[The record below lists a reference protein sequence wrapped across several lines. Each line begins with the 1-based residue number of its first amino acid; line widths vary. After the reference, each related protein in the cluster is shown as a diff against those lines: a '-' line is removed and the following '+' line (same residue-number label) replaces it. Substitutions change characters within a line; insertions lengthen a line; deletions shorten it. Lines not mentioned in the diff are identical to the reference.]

1 MRRVSAREALLL
13 SVSVEIRVHLLVF
26 AAVVT
31 PLIAVAL
38 PIVLISFATFE
49 VFQSVGSLW
58 NGINAL
64 PAVPVEFGALMF
76 FMAILLLARFVSSCR
91 ESVNAD
97 RKTEADLAD
106 RLRQPKGSAGQV
118 LRETIIRIWRLTP
131 SQAKHAP
138 EVAWYSGFQV
148 AAHARCTDEGD
159 RIYVS
164 SALWDRV
171 NKQDLTAE
179 LILAHE
185 MGHVLH
191 RDWRTFRRLSLAMH
205 GIRSTLGF
213 SKVFVICAT
222 VTVLCLTGVA
232 GAIHGGAM
240 WTVARLEFA
249 TIAIAT
255 LCFLLLIFSDLF
267 LRRYASFIV
276 AMIEVRADLSAALWT
291 IGLDGFAKHLESD
304 STLHRSTAADLRR
317 SIFSPDMTHISES
330 ERLIL
335 IRTPDRLF
343 TPKLRYF
350 AWSVI
355 LALLLPLNPV
365 TPLLLNGSID
375 HLIIVSIV
383 AALYAVTVAML
394 VLAGFSQAVSWRRS
408 AVLAAAVCCA
418 LGSTSFNLYEIGYL
432 LTHYSVAI
440 ANESGFGRDPILWS
454 DLGSDITLVAHGLA
468 KKAVDGIHGWWILA
482 SVLMT
487 MVAIKLVRPAVR
499 SSRPQARKLLL
510 AYAAASTTFLVAM
523 LAGRDSSRGDLYDY
537 FFALLP
543 GGVQS
548 LWLSAGPIHLAL
560 PAVAGLM
567 SVFVLGL
574 VLERTL
580 GHTEASRRG
589 K

>member
-13 SVSVEIRVHLLVF
+13 SVSVEIWVHLLIF

-31 PLIAVAL
+31 PMIAVAL
-38 PIVLISFATFE
+38 PVVLISFSMFV
-49 VFQSVGSLW
+49 VFQSVAALW
-58 NGINAL
+58 DGINAP
-64 PAVPVEFGALMF
+64 PAVQVEFGALTF
-76 FMAILLLARFVSSCR
+76 FIAVLLLARFVSGCR
-91 ESVNAD
+91 ESINVN
-97 RKTEADLAD
+97 RKAEAELAD
-106 RLRQPKGSAGQV
+106 RLRQPKGAAGRV
-118 LRETIIRIWRLTP
+118 LRDTINRIWRLTP
-131 SQAKHAP
+131 NQAKPAP
-138 EVAWYSGFQV
+138 DVAWYSGFQV
-148 AAHARCTDEGD
+148 AAHARFTDEAD
-159 RIYVS
+159 RICVS

-191 RDWRTFRRLSLAMH
+191 RDWRTFRRLSIALH

-213 SKVFVICAT
+213 SKVFAICAA
-222 VTVLCLTGVA
+222 VTVFCLTGVA
-232 GAIHGGAM
+232 SAIHGEAM

-249 TIAIAT
+249 TIAIAM
-255 LCFLLLIFSDLF
+255 LCFLLLTLSDLF

-276 AMIEVRADLSAALWT
+276 AMMEIRADLSAALWT
-291 IGLDGFAKHLESD
+291 VGLDGFAKHLESD

-317 SIFSPDMTHISES
+317 SFFSPDMTHISES
-330 ERLIL
+330 ERLAL

-343 TPKLRYF
+343 TPKLRYY

-355 LALLLPLNPV
+355 LALLLPLNPI
-365 TPLLLNGSID
+365 TPLLLNGAID
-375 HLIIVSIV
+375 HLIIVSMV
-383 AALYAVTVAML
+383 AALYAVTMAML

-440 ANESGFGRDPILWS
+440 ANDSGFGRDPILWS
-454 DLGSDITLVAHGLA
+454 DLGSDIALVAHGLA
-468 KKAVDGIHGWWILA
+468 RKAVDGIYGWWILA

-487 MVAIKLVRPAVR
+487 MVAMKLVRPAVQ
-499 SSRPQARKLLL
+499 SSRTQARKLLL
-510 AYAAASTTFLVAM
+510 AYAAASSTFLVAIV
-523 LAGRDSSRGDLYDY
+523 AGRDSLRSDLYDY
-537 FFALLP
+537 LSALLP
-543 GGVQS
+543 GSFQS

-567 SVFVLGL
+567 SVVLL
-574 VLERTL
+574 RACSKSFE
-580 GHTEASRRG
+580 
-589 K
+589 